1 MTLDF
6 KDYPFVSDNTRLG
19 AGYSGVDG
27 EVTVPVS
34 TFGGIVPITI
44 NVIDHTGR
52 EVEYKFYG
60 TAINSNNEL
69 IGYSYWEDA
78 IGVPAINLILV
89 PS

>member
-44 NVIDHTGR
+44 NVTTL
-52 EVEYKFYG
+52 VEKLN
-60 TAINSNNEL
+60 ISSMVLRL
-69 IGYSYWEDA
+69 IV
-78 IGVPAINLILV
+78 IMN
-89 PS
+89 